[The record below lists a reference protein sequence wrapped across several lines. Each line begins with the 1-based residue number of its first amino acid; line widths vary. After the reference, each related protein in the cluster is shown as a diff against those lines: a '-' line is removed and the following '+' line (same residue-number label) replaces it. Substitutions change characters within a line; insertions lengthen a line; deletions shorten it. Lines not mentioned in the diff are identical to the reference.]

1 MDREYTVVM
10 NETMSKKKV
19 FHDAPGRQV
28 LGPVQ
33 PLFFEAFQQGSPW
46 SDDADD
52 RVRRLEA
59 PPA

>member
-1 MDREYTVVM
+1 M

-52 RVRRLEA
+52 RVRRLE
-59 PPA
+59 PSPA